1 MKIRHLNKI
10 VFIKSADIDYQ
21 EIELDGNVH
30 FIGDQGAG
38 KSTVLRALLYLYN
51 PSSEKSRLG
60 IGKDDKYFLDYYFEF
75 DNSHIVYEIQTENSK
90 FCIWL
95 TKEGNRP
102 AFRFIDKDYQKEF
115 FIEKT
120 VKGYRF
126 LLPDEIKSFLR
137 SRNIDFT
144 RKLQLLSD
152 YKNVFYGATKEN
164 NFRQYSLMQSQTYQN
179 IPNTITNVF
188 LSTSLKSSNI
198 KQTIIHSLVDEEQT
212 ENQNKYIIDLSSTRK
227 DIEEFEQDFNDIAA
241 FDIIKIKANQL
252 ITIADKY
259 NKLEQD
265 KIITAQNL
273 GESQLFFGN
282 DLEEITENFHVTEK
296 QLQNSQTS
304 INQLKDKHLQ
314 SEKIISDQLTI
325 FGNDLKKAQTLEQ
338 KWKDIKVSDKIIGIE
353 SILLKVKDYEPL
365 QNRINTEKIQL
376 QILTTQYKSIDTKY
390 QLEFDRIENER
401 QTILNLL
408 NSSYSETTK
417 HLNEKRNETNEF
429 YSKKTEELNETYD
442 INSKGL
448 TDKKDAIQKEYNKLF
463 EKRASISSQVLY
475 KSEIDEFKKNIT
487 ELTEKENLN
496 LSEIAIQKNNIES
509 IKKQAE
515 PEEKLLLN
523 EFETKKKIISKKID
537 KTKLLIAEID
547 KDLQSYE
554 SSLYKFLND
563 NYSGWESKFAKVCD
577 KEILFSKNLKPK
589 FHEISEL
596 FYGLEIDLSEIDTK
610 IKSIQDY
617 EADKEN
623 LETALNEL
631 QIEFQ
636 KLIETHENDKTE
648 FVRKRNKKIGD
659 IKRKIE
665 SLESENYQFQI
676 NRSKNN
682 NQKETVE
689 RKAVEEKAKQLAE
702 INPKITNF
710 EKQITEIAEKI
721 ENQSKAKKKQKEV
734 IDLEK
739 KLKLNEIEEIKE
751 IAKKDFEN
759 KTGENEK
766 SFSEKKILKN
776 AEKLK
781 ELAGEGADTIT
792 ISEIES
798 RITTISEQLTEIE
811 QLQKKYVNEYEVEK
825 KEILN
830 ISFYSNEIHKATSAL
845 QSLISE
851 NKIELN
857 KFEIEHITIKELFDK
872 LKLQKEETELDITA
886 YDNFQNEKLFNE
898 LAYFI
903 QTTTKAQKHDKIVNL
918 IAKLKDI
925 IIEIGILGKDL
936 LKLTKEFVSPFRP
949 NNIFSFPKEF
959 SIEIECLDFIHTNL
973 KEYIEEEKIEIVKQQ
988 TKKKHAGLI
997 NHIVGDIDLLVG
1009 KRKDIDRII
1018 HDINNDF
1025 KKDNFVHAIQ
1035 EFELRTQ
1042 DTANNIVQ
1050 IFIKIKE
1057 LHDDNA
1063 FNLDEPNLF
1072 TNHKMEESKQKSIN
1086 LLTSLLKV
1094 LKEFSKSEISL
1105 EDIFELEF
1113 KAKQNNK
1120 ETGWKKE
1127 LSDVGSHGTDILLKA
1142 MIYIMLLN
1150 VFKESASKKSKF
1162 KDFRLHCIMDEIGR
1176 IHTKNIK
1183 SLIKFANSRDIWMIF
1198 GSPEENDA
1206 LAYKYVYNFEKKNG
1220 ITNATRL
1227 IYDRRQ

>member
-10 VFIKSADIDYQ
+10 VFLKSADIDYQ

-51 PSSEKSRLG
+51 PSNEKSRLG

-102 AFRFIDKDYQKEF
+102 AFRFIDKEYQKDF

-120 VKGYRF
+120 VKGFRF
-126 LLPDEIKSFLR
+126 LLPDEIKTFLR
-137 SRNIDFT
+137 SKNIDFT
-144 RKLQLLSD
+144 RKLQLLSE
-152 YKNVFYGATKEN
+152 YKNVFYGASKETA
-164 NFRQYSLMQSQTYQN
+164 FRQFSLMQSQTYQN

-252 ITIADKY
+252 ITIADKF

-273 GESQLFFGN
+273 GESQLFFRN
-282 DLEEITENFHVTEK
+282 ELEEISENFQVTDK
-296 QLQNSQTS
+296 KLQNSQTF
-304 INQLKDKHLQ
+304 INQLKYKQSQ
-314 SEKIISDQLTI
+314 SERGIIDQLTI
-325 FGNDLKKAQTLEQ
+325 LGSELKKSQKLEQ
-338 KWKDIKVSDKIIGIE
+338 KWIYIKVSDNLIGIE
-353 SILLKVKDYEPL
+353 SILLKVKDYEL
-365 QNRINTEKIQL
+365 LLNSKNTEVLQL
-376 QILTTQYKSIDTKY
+376 QIFTVQYKSIETKY
-390 QLEFDRIENER
+390 QLEFDRIENEK
-401 QTILNLL
+401 QTALNLL
-408 NSSYSETTK
+408 NNSYSETTK
-417 HLNEKRNETNEF
+417 QLNEKLNETNEF
-429 YSKKTEELNETYD
+429 YSRKIEELNETYE

-448 TDKKDAIQKEYNKLF
+448 TDKKDETQKELSKF
-463 EKRASISSQVLY
+463 IEKRGFIASQILY
-475 KSEIDEFKKNIT
+475 KSEIDELQSAIF
-487 ELTEKENLN
+487 ELAEKENSN
-496 LSEIAIQKNNIES
+496 LSEIKIQKNNIES

-523 EFETKKKIISKKID
+523 EFETKKKKVTDKID
-537 KTKLLIAEID
+537 KTKLQIAEID
-547 KDLQSYE
+547 NDLQSYE
-554 SSLYKFLND
+554 SSFYKFLND
-563 NYSGWESKFAKVCD
+563 NYIGWENKFAKVCD

-589 FHEISEL
+589 YHEISEL

-617 EADKEN
+617 EADKES
-623 LETALNEL
+623 LEILLAEL
-631 QIEFQ
+631 QNEFQ

-665 SLESENYQFQI
+665 SCESENYQFKI
-676 NRSKNN
+676 NRSKFD
-682 NQKETVE
+682 NQRETYVK
-689 RKAVEEKAKQLAE
+689 KAVEEKAKLQSE
-702 INPKITNF
+702 ISPKITAL
-710 EKQITEIAEKI
+710 ERLIEELKEKI
-721 ENQSKAKKKQKEV
+721 DNLGKSKKKQKDL

-739 KLKLNEIEEIKE
+739 KQKIKE
-751 IAKKDFEN
+751 IDDKKELAKEDFEN
-759 KTGENEK
+759 KTKENEK
-766 SFSEKKILKN
+766 SFADKKSLKN
-776 AEKLK
+776 TEKLK
-781 ELAGEGADTIT
+781 ELAGEGADTKT
-792 ISEIES
+792 ISEIENRIKSLS
-798 RITTISEQLTEIE
+798 RQLAEIE

-825 KEILN
+825 KEILK
-830 ISFYSNEIHKATSAL
+830 ISFYSNEIQRMTSIL
-845 QSLISE
+845 QLLVSE
-851 NKIELN
+851 NKTELD
-857 KFEIEHITIKELFDK
+857 KFETEHKTIKELFEK
-872 LKLQKEETELDITA
+872 LKSQKEETELDITA

-898 LAYFI
+898 LAYYI
-903 QTTTKAQKHDKIVNL
+903 QTTIKAQKHDKIVNL
-918 IAKLKDI
+918 ITRLKDTVI
-925 IIEIGILGKDL
+925 DIGILGKDL
-936 LKLTKEFVSPFRP
+936 LKFTKEFVSPFRP

-959 SIEIECLDFIHTNL
+959 SSEIDCLSFIQTNL

-988 TKKKHAGLI
+988 TKKKHSGLI

-1009 KRKDIDRII
+1009 KRKDIDKII
-1018 HDINNDF
+1018 HEINNDF
-1025 KKDNFVHAIQ
+1025 KKDNFVHAIE
-1035 EFELRTQ
+1035 EFEMRIQ

-1050 IFIKIKE
+1050 IFIKMKE
-1057 LHDDNA
+1057 LHDENA
-1063 FNLDEPNLF
+1063 FNFEEPNLF

-1086 LLTSLLKV
+1086 LLTSLLKA

-1150 VFKESASKKSKF
+1150 VFKETASKKSKF

>member
-51 PSSEKSRLG
+51 PSNEKTRLG

-102 AFRFIDKDYQKEF
+102 AFRFIDKEYQKDF
-115 FIEKT
+115 FLEKT
-120 VKGYRF
+120 VNGYRF
-126 LLPDEIKSFLR
+126 LLPDEIKVFLR
-137 SRNIDFT
+137 SKNIDFT
-144 RKLQLLSD
+144 RKLQLLSEF
-152 YKNVFYGATKEN
+152 KNVFYGASKEN
-164 NFRQYSLMQSQTYQN
+164 NFRQFFLMQSQTYQN

-198 KQTIIHSLVDEEQT
+198 KQTIIHSLVDEDQT
-212 ENQNKYIIDLSSTRK
+212 ENQNKYTIDLSSTRK

-259 NKLEQD
+259 NKFEQE

-273 GESQLFFGN
+273 GESQLFYRN
-282 DLEEITENFHVTEK
+282 ELENITENFHIAAK
-296 QLQNSQTS
+296 QLQNSENYIS
-304 INQLKDKHLQ
+304 EIKEKHTQ
-314 SEKIISDQLTI
+314 SEKEISDQLTI
-325 FGNDLKKAQTLEQ
+325 LQSDLKKAQKLEL
-338 KWKDIKVSDKIIGIE
+338 KWKNIRVSDNLVGIE
-353 SILLKVKDYEPL
+353 NIMLKVNEKEPL
-365 QNRINTEKIQL
+365 QNSKNTEEIQL
-376 QILTTQYKSIDTKY
+376 QIFTTQFKSIETKY
-390 QLEFDRIENER
+390 QLEFDRIENEK
-401 QTILNLL
+401 QTALNLL
-408 NSSYSETTK
+408 NTSFSETTK
-417 HLNEKRNETNEF
+417 QLNDKRNETNEY
-429 YSKKTEELNETYD
+429 YSKKIDELNDTYELNSIGLSEKKDETQKDLNKLIEKRAFVTSQELYKNEIADLQKNINELNE
-442 INSKGL
+442 
-448 TDKKDAIQKEYNKLF
+448 KEN
-463 EKRASISSQVLY
+463 E
-475 KSEIDEFKKNIT
+475 NIT
-487 ELTEKENLN
+487 EIK
-496 LSEIAIQKNNIES
+496 IQKNNIEN

-523 EFETKKKIISKKID
+523 EFETKKKIITEIID
-537 KTKLLIAEID
+537 KIKLQITEID
-547 KDLQSYE
+547 NDLQSYE
-554 SSLYKFLND
+554 SSFYKFLND

-577 KEILFSKNLKPK
+577 RGILFSKNLKPK
-589 FHEISEL
+589 FHEISDF

-617 EADKEN
+617 ETEKVD
-623 LETALNEL
+623 LESSLTEL
-631 QIEFQ
+631 QNEFQ
-636 KLIETHENDKTE
+636 KLIENHETDKTE

-659 IKRKIE
+659 IKRKYE
-665 SLESENYQFQI
+665 SLESENYQIQI
-676 NRSKNN
+676 NRNKIETQIENYSK
-682 NQKETVE
+682 
-689 RKAVEEKAKQLAE
+689 KAKEEKAKQLSE
-702 INPKITNF
+702 ISPKITSL
-710 EKQITEIAEKI
+710 EKLFTDIKDKI
-721 ENQSKAKKKQKEV
+721 ERQSKIKKKQKEN
-734 IDLEK
+734 IDDEK
-739 KLKLNEIEEIKE
+739 KLKIKE
-751 IAKKDFEN
+751 LDEKTESAKNDFEN
-759 KTGENEK
+759 KTTETEK
-766 SFSEKKILKN
+766 GITEKRSLKN

-781 ELAGEGADTIT
+781 ELSGEGADTKA
-792 ISEIES
+792 ISEIEN
-798 RITTISEQLTEIE
+798 RIETIKKQLEE
-811 QLQKKYVNEYEVEK
+811 VEKLQKEYINVYEVEK
-825 KEILN
+825 LEIN
-830 ISFYSNEIHKATSAL
+830 K
-845 QSLISE
+845 ISE
-851 NKIELN
+851 YSTKIITTTDIFQTLKNENKVELD
-857 KFEIEHITIKELFDK
+857 KFEEEHKIINELFLN
-872 LKLQKEETELDITA
+872 LKTQKKETETDITT
-886 YDNFQNEKLFNE
+886 YVNFQEEKLFSE
-898 LAYFI
+898 LAYYI
-903 QTTTKAQKHDKIVNL
+903 QTTTIAEKHDRIENL
-918 IAKLKDI
+918 IKKLKDI
-925 IIEIGILGKDL
+925 VIEISILGREL
-936 LKLTKEFVSPFRP
+936 LKQTKEFVSPFRP
-949 NNIFSFPKEF
+949 NNIFNFPKEF
-959 SIEIECLDFIHTNL
+959 SSEINCLDFIQNNL

-1009 KRKDIDRII
+1009 KRKDIDKII

-1035 EFELRTQ
+1035 EFEMRTQ

-1057 LHDDNA
+1057 LHDENA

-1086 LLTSLLKV
+1086 LLTSLLKA
-1094 LKEFSKSEISL
+1094 LKEFSKAEISL
-1105 EDIFELEF
+1105 EDIFELVF

-1120 ETGWKKE
+1120 DTGWKKE

-1150 VFKESASKKSKF
+1150 VFKETASKKSKF

-1183 SLIKFANSRDIWMIF
+1183 SLIKFGNSRDIWMIF

>member
-10 VFIKSADIDYQ
+10 IFIKSADIDYQ

-51 PSSEKSRLG
+51 PSNEKSRLG

-75 DNSHIVYEIQTENSK
+75 DNSHIVYEIQTEDSK

-102 AFRFIDKDYQKEF
+102 AFRFVDKEYQKEF
-115 FIEKT
+115 FLEKT
-120 VKGYRF
+120 IKGYRF
-126 LLPDEIKSFLR
+126 LLPDEIKAFLR
-137 SRNIDFT
+137 SKNIDFT
-144 RKLQLLSD
+144 RKLQLLSE

-212 ENQNKYIIDLSSTRK
+212 ESQNKYIIDLSSTRK

-241 FDIIKIKANQL
+241 FDIIKIKVNQL

-259 NKLEQD
+259 NKFEQE

-273 GESQLFFGN
+273 GESQLFYRN
-282 DLEEITENFHVTEK
+282 ELEQVTVNFHTTEK
-296 QLQNSQTS
+296 QLQNSQTF
-304 INQLKDKHLQ
+304 INQLKDKHTQ
-314 SEKIISDQLTI
+314 IEKEISDQLTI
-325 FGNDLKKAQTLEQ
+325 LENDLKKAQILEQ
-338 KWKDIKVSDKIIGIE
+338 KWKNIKVSDRLIGIE
-353 SILLKVKDYEPL
+353 NILLKVHEKEKL
-365 QNRINTEKIQL
+365 QISKNTEEIQL
-376 QILTTQYKSIDTKY
+376 DILTTQYKSIDIKY
-390 QLEFDRIENER
+390 QLEFDRIENEK
-401 QTILNLL
+401 QTTQNLL

-417 HLNEKRNETNEF
+417 QLNDKRNETNEF
-429 YSKKTEELNETYD
+429 YSKKIEEFNETNE

-448 TDKKDAIQKEYNKLF
+448 TDKKDETQKELNKF
-463 EKRASISSQVLY
+463 IEKRAFITSQVLY
-475 KSEIDEFKKNIT
+475 KSEIE
-487 ELTEKENLN
+487 ELQKSINELIENENSN
-496 LSEIAIQKNNIES
+496 LSEIKIQKNNIES
-509 IKKQAE
+509 IRKQAE
-515 PEEKLLLN
+515 PEEKLLSN
-523 EFETKKKIISKKID
+523 EFETKKKIITDKID
-537 KTKLLIAEID
+537 KIKLQIVEID
-547 KDLQSYE
+547 NDLQSYE
-554 SSLYKFLND
+554 SSFYKFLND
-563 NYSGWESKFAKVCD
+563 NYSGWENKFAKVCD

-589 FHEISEL
+589 FHELSNL
-596 FYGLEIDLSEIDTK
+596 FYGLEIDLSVIETK
-610 IKSIQDY
+610 IKSIQEY
-617 EADKEN
+617 EADKES
-623 LETALNEL
+623 LEISLAEL
-631 QIEFQ
+631 QNEFQ

-648 FVRKRNKKIGD
+648 FIRKRSKKISD

-665 SLESENYQFQI
+665 ILESENYQNQI
-676 NRSKNN
+676 NWSKFD
-682 NQKETVE
+682 NQKESFV

-702 INPKITNF
+702 ISPKIRSF
-710 EKQITEIAEKI
+710 EKQISEIKEKI
-721 ENQSKAKKKQKEV
+721 DNLSFAKKNQKES

-739 KLKLNEIEEIKE
+739 KQKIKE
-751 IAKKDFEN
+751 IEAKNETAKKDFEN
-759 KTGENEK
+759 KTAEHKKTFTEK
-766 SFSEKKILKN
+766 RNLKN
-776 AEKLK
+776 DEKLK
-781 ELAGEGADTIT
+781 ELAGEGADTKT
-792 ISEIES
+792 IALIENKIQRIKEQLEEIEK
-798 RITTISEQLTEIE
+798 
-811 QLQKKYVNEYEVEK
+811 LQKDYVNVYEVQKE
-825 KEILN
+825 EILK
-830 ISFYSNEIHKATSAL
+830 IFDYSNKIQKTAGSL
-845 QSLISE
+845 QILTSE
-851 NKIELN
+851 NKIELE
-857 KFEIEHITIKELFDK
+857 KFEAEHKIIKGLFEK
-872 LKLQKEETELDITA
+872 LKLQKDETESDLTA

-898 LAYFI
+898 LAYYI
-903 QTTTKAQKHDKIVNL
+903 QTTVKAQKHDKIVNL
-918 IAKLKDI
+918 ITKLKDI
-925 IIEIGILGKDL
+925 VIEIGMLGKDL

-949 NNIFSFPKEF
+949 NNIFNFPKEF
-959 SIEIECLDFIHTNL
+959 SSEIDCLDFIQTNL

-1009 KRKDIDRII
+1009 KRKDIDKII

-1025 KKDNFVHAIQ
+1025 KKDNFVQAIQ
-1035 EFELRTQ
+1035 EFEMRTQ

-1063 FNLDEPNLF
+1063 FNLEEPNLF
-1072 TNHKMEESKQKSIN
+1072 TNNKMEESKQKSIN
-1086 LLTSLLKV
+1086 LLTSLLKA

-1105 EDIFELEF
+1105 DDIFELEF

-1150 VFKESASKKSKF
+1150 VFKETASKKSKF

>member
-10 VFIKSADIDYQ
+10 VFLNSADIDYQ

-51 PSSEKSRLG
+51 PSNEKSRLG

-75 DNSHIVYEIQTENSK
+75 DNSHIVYEIQTEDSK

-102 AFRFIDKDYQKEF
+102 AFRFIDKEYQKDYF
-115 FIEKT
+115 MEKT
-120 VKGYRF
+120 VNGYRF
-126 LLPDEIKSFLR
+126 LLPDEIKTFLR
-137 SRNIDFT
+137 SKNIDFT
-144 RKLQLLSD
+144 RKLQLLSE
-152 YKNVFYGATKEN
+152 YKNVFYGASKEN
-164 NFRQYSLMQSQTYQN
+164 NLRQYSLMQSQTYQN

-241 FDIIKIKANQL
+241 FDVIKIKVNQL

-265 KIITAQNL
+265 KIISAQNL
-273 GESQLFFGN
+273 GESQLFLRN
-282 DLEEITENFHVTEK
+282 ELDQITENFQSTEK
-296 QLQNSQTS
+296 QLQNSQTI
-304 INQLKDKHLQ
+304 INQRKANHLQ
-314 SEKIISDQLTI
+314 SEKDISDQLTI
-325 FGNDLKKAQTLEQ
+325 LRSDLEKAQKLDQ
-338 KWKDIKVSDKIIGIE
+338 KWKNIKVSENLIGIE
-353 SILLKVKDYEPL
+353 SILLKIDEKGKL
-365 QNRINTEKIQL
+365 QNRKESEDTQL
-376 QILTTQYKSIDTKY
+376 QIFKTQFDKIELKYDYIFKS
-390 QLEFDRIENER
+390 IENEK
-401 QTILNLL
+401 QSALNLL
-408 NSSYSETTK
+408 NNSYSKITK
-417 HLNEKRNETNEF
+417 QLNETQNETNEF
-429 YSKKTEELNETYD
+429 YSRKVDELNETYE

-448 TDKKDAIQKEYNKLF
+448 INKKDETQKELNKF
-463 EKRASISSQVLY
+463 IEKRAFITSQILY
-475 KSEIDEFKKNIT
+475 NSEIDELQKNTNDLI
-487 ELTEKENLN
+487 EKENSN
-496 LSEIAIQKNNIES
+496 LSEIKIQKNNIES
-509 IKKQAE
+509 IKKLAE

-523 EFETKKKIISKKID
+523 EFESKKQLVTEKIN
-537 KTKLLIAEID
+537 KIKSQIKEID
-547 KDLQSYE
+547 NDLQSYE

-563 NYSGWESKFAKVCD
+563 NYSGWESKFAKVCY

-589 FHEISEL
+589 IHEISEL

-617 EADKEN
+617 ETDKEN
-623 LETALNEL
+623 LETSLNEL
-631 QIEFQ
+631 QFEFQ
-636 KLIETHENDKTE
+636 RLIETHENDKTE
-648 FVRKRNKKIGD
+648 FIRKHNKKIAE

-665 SLESENYQFQI
+665 SFESENYQLQI
-676 NRSKNN
+676 NRIKFD
-682 NQKETVE
+682 NQKEAFVK
-689 RKAVEEKAKQLAE
+689 KAIEEKAKQLAE
-702 INPKITNF
+702 ISPKITSYEN
-710 EKQITEIAEKI
+710 QITEISEKI
-721 ENQSKAKKKQKEV
+721 EVQSKAKKKQKESL
-734 IDLEK
+734 DLEK
-739 KLKLNEIEEIKE
+739 IQKIKE
-751 IAKKDFEN
+751 IDAKKEFEEKEFES
-759 KTGENEK
+759 KTIENEK
-766 SFSEKKILKN
+766 SYADKRTLKN

-781 ELAGEGADTIT
+781 ELSGEGADIKT

-798 RITTISEQLTEIE
+798 RITAISELLKEIE
-811 QLQKKYVNEYEVEK
+811 QLQKKYVNVYEVEK
-825 KEILN
+825 EEIFKIQDYSSEIQKETASLQTLILAN
-830 ISFYSNEIHKATSAL
+830 KTELDKLEEVHK
-845 QSLISE
+845 
-851 NKIELN
+851 
-857 KFEIEHITIKELFDK
+857 TIKILFDK
-872 LKLQKEETELDITA
+872 LNLQKEEIELDIIA
-886 YDNFQNEKLFNE
+886 YDNFQKEKLFDE
-898 LAYFI
+898 LAYYI
-903 QTTTKAQKHDKIVNL
+903 QTTIKAQKHDKIINI
-918 IAKLKDI
+918 IAKLKDTVI
-925 IIEIGILGKDL
+925 DIGILGKDL

-949 NNIFSFPKEF
+949 NNIFNFPKEF
-959 SIEIECLDFIHTNL
+959 SSEIDCLDFIQTNL

-988 TKKKHAGLI
+988 TKKKHSGLI

-1009 KRKDIDRII
+1009 KRKDIDKII

-1025 KKDNFVHAIQ
+1025 KKDNFVHAIE

-1050 IFIKIKE
+1050 IFVRIKE
-1057 LHDDNA
+1057 LHDDNS
-1063 FNLDEPNLF
+1063 FNFEEPNLF

-1086 LLTSLLKV
+1086 LLTSLLKA
-1094 LKEFSKSEISL
+1094 LKEFSKTEISL
-1105 EDIFELEF
+1105 EDVFELEF

-1150 VFKESASKKSKF
+1150 VFKETASKKSKF

-1183 SLIKFANSRDIWMIF
+1183 SLIKFANNRDIWMIF